1 MVGAIIGERITRIV
15 AESHNWEPRMQIQN
29 TPELLELAKSEV
41 SIGGD
46 KRSTLQ
52 IKFRF
57 TTKYGTDAGKIEIEG
72 LLYYADAPKALELLE
87 KEWKAGKQIKDEDA
101 RILLVNRVL
110 ETSFLQ
116 AIALAEEI
124 KMPPP
129 IQMPRLAPVEKKAE
143 KAKAS

>member
-1 MVGAIIGERITRIV
+1 MVGIIIGEKITKIV
-15 AESHNWEPRMQIQN
+15 AESHKWEPRMQIQN
-29 TPELLELAKSEV
+29 TPELLELSKSEV
-41 SIGGD
+41 NIGGD
-46 KRSTLQ
+46 KKNTLQ

-72 LLYYADAPKALELLE
+72 MMYYADAPKALEQLE
-87 KEWKAGKQIKDEDA
+87 KDWKAGKEIKDDEVRVA
-101 RILLVNRVL
+101 VINRIL

-116 AIALAEEI
+116 AIALADQI

-129 IQMPRLAPVEKKAE
+129 LQMPRLAPSEKKVE

>member
-1 MVGAIIGERITRIV
+1 M
-15 AESHNWEPRMQIQN
+15 
-29 TPELLELAKSEV
+29 
-41 SIGGD
+41 
-46 KRSTLQ
+46 
-52 IKFRF
+52 
-57 TTKYGTDAGKIEIEG
+57 
-72 LLYYADAPKALELLE
+72 LYYTDAPKALELLE

-124 KMPPP
+124 KMPPQ